1 MFKRLLSLVLAGTMA
16 TVAAPAQTNLYPVA
30 GYVRAIYEKESV
42 VSVQLENGII
52 FEFYAED
59 PEEYKNGDL
68 CAMIIDNNGT
78 TELYD
83 DLVVNAVNASFA
95 E

>member
-1 MFKRLLSLVLAGTMA
+1 MFKRLLSLVLAGSMA
-16 TVAAPAQTNLYPVA
+16 TAPATNLYPAA

-83 DLVVNAVNASFA
+83 DLVVDAVNASFTK
-95 E
+95 

>member
-1 MFKRLLSLVLAGTMA
+1 MFKCLLSLVLTGSMVA
-16 TVAAPAQTNLYPVA
+16 VAAPATTNFYPAA

-42 VSVQLENGII
+42 ISVQLESGII

-68 CAMIIDNNGT
+68 CAMIINNNGT

-83 DLVVNAVNASFA
+83 DLVVDAVNASFT